1 MCIGKRFD
9 VKKRYT
15 NTFHNFM
22 KMKDADLMPNIHII
36 FHDGINIEKHKFN
49 VGDL

>member
-1 MCIGKRFD
+1 M
-9 VKKRYT
+9 KK
-15 NTFHNFM
+15 
-22 KMKDADLMPNIHII
+22 KDADLMPNIHII